1 MNNIPLYPYY
11 DYYNRRTSYFPKR
24 KFHSLYP
31 IDFPSY
37 PKDEKFSQEKFL
49 SDEFKEEP
57 IFEILGVQLYYDD
70 VLLIC
75 LIFFLYLEGIK
86 DYYLFLV
93 LILILLT

>member
-1 MNNIPLYPYY
+1 MNNVPFYPYY
-11 DYYNRRTSYFPKR
+11 GYYNRRTPYFPKR
-24 KFHSLYP
+24 NFYSPYP
-31 IDFPSY
+31 INFPSY
-37 PKDEKFSQEKFL
+37 QKEEKSSQENFL
-49 SDEFKEEP
+49 SDELKEEP

-70 VLLIC
+70 ILLIC